1 MLKKITKWCLGI
13 LTLILLT
20 VGSYVAYLFL
30 DYHRLED
37 NLALETTNQPSQDEF
52 AVGQTY
58 SIMTFNIGY
67 GSYPSD
73 YSFFMDGG
81 DEVRARSKE
90 AVEEALAID
99 KDLITS
105 ANPDLILFQEV
116 DLDGD
121 RSQHVNQVAYFTQ
134 ELVAY
139 SWSFAQNYDSSY
151 FFYPVIDPIGQSTS
165 GLLTLSKINFQKATR
180 YQLPIDTDINK
191 FFDLDRAYSV
201 NRYGTNSG
209 ADLVVINVHLSAYT
223 KNASIQKAQLEKIS
237 QTMTSEYAKGN
248 YVIVGGDFNHA
259 LDDNARNDLT
269 WMKTFP
275 VDQLP
280 AGFSVIAS
288 SNAPTVRNIDQAYN
302 PNTTL
307 TGIIDGFIVSDNV
320 KAQSSQTISN
330 NFASSNHNPVVMQFS
345 LTPVQ

>member
-1 MLKKITKWCLGI
+1 MIKKFLKWLAGI
-13 LTLILLT
+13 LALFVLVIT
-20 VGSYVAYLFL
+20 SYIAYLFI

-37 NLALETTNQPSQDEF
+37 NLVLEVTNQTEQEKF
-52 AVGQTY
+52 TTGETY
-58 SIMTFNIGY
+58 SMMTFNIGY

-81 DEVRARSKE
+81 DEVRARSQE
-90 AVEEALAID
+90 AVEEALSID
-99 KDLITS
+99 KELIAS
-105 ANPDLILFQEV
+105 VNPDLILFQEV
-116 DLDGD
+116 DVDGD
-121 RSQHVNQVAYFTQ
+121 RSQHVNQVEFFT
-134 ELVAY
+134 EEFDNY

-151 FFYPVIDPIGQSTS
+151 LFYPVTNPIGQATS
-165 GLLTLSKINFQKATR
+165 GLLTLSKINFQEATR

-223 KNASIQKAQLEKIS
+223 KNASIQKAQLKKIS
-237 QTMTSEYAKGN
+237 QTMESEYAKGN

-280 AGFSVIAS
+280 QGFTVVAS
-288 SNAPTVRNIDQAYN
+288 NNASTVRNIDEAYN
-302 PNTTL
+302 PDTTL
-307 TGIIDGFIVSDNV
+307 TGIIDGFILSDNV
-320 KAQSSQTISN
+320 TMQEVETLSN
-330 NFASSNHNPVVMQFS
+330 EFASSDHNPVVMQFS
-345 LTPVQ
+345 LTSTQ

>member
-1 MLKKITKWCLGI
+1 MLKKIIKWFLSI
-13 LTLILLT
+13 LALILLT
-20 VGSYVAYLFL
+20 VGSYVTYLFL

-37 NLALETTNQPSQDEF
+37 NLALEVTNQTSQDEF

-58 SIMTFNIGY
+58 SMMTFNIGY

-81 DEVRARSKE
+81 DEVRARSKK

-105 ANPDLILFQEV
+105 ANPDLLLFQEV

-121 RSQHVNQVAYFTQ
+121 RSQHVNQVDYFTQ
-134 ELVAY
+134 GLTDY

-151 FFYPVIDPIGQSTS
+151 LFYPVTDPIGQATS
-165 GLLTLSKINFQKATR
+165 GLLTLSKINFQEATR

-223 KNASIQKAQLEKIS
+223 KNASIQKEQLAKIS
-237 QTMTSEYAKGN
+237 QIMESEYAKGN

-269 WMKTFP
+269 WMKAFP

-280 AGFSVIAS
+280 AGFILAAPSK
-288 SNAPTVRNIDQAYN
+288 APTVRNIDQPYN

-307 TGIIDGFIVSDNV
+307 TGTIDGFILSDNIIV
-320 KAQSSQTISN
+320 DTIETLSN
-330 NFASSNHNPVVMQFS
+330 DFASSDHHPVLMTIRLQ
-345 LTPVQ
+345 

>member
-1 MLKKITKWCLGI
+1 MLKKIIKWSLSI
-13 LTLILLT
+13 LALILLT

-37 NLALETTNQPSQDEF
+37 NLALEVTNQTSQDEF

-58 SIMTFNIGY
+58 SMMTFNIGY

-81 DEVRARSKE
+81 DEVRARSKK

-121 RSQHVNQVAYFTQ
+121 RSQHVNQVDYFTQ
-134 ELVAY
+134 GLTDY

-151 FFYPVIDPIGQSTS
+151 LFYPVTDPIGQATS
-165 GLLTLSKINFQKATR
+165 GLLTLSKINFQEATR

-223 KNASIQKAQLEKIS
+223 KNASIQKEQLAKIS
-237 QTMTSEYAKGN
+237 QIMESEYAKGN

-280 AGFSVIAS
+280 AGFILAAP
-288 SNAPTVRNIDQAYN
+288 SNAPTVRNIDQPYN

-307 TGIIDGFIVSDNV
+307 TGTIDGFIISDNIIV
-320 KAQSSQTISN
+320 DTIETLSN
-330 NFASSNHNPVVMQFS
+330 DFASSDHHPVLMTIRLQ
-345 LTPVQ
+345 

>member
-1 MLKKITKWCLGI
+1 MLKKIIKWCLSI
-13 LTLILLT
+13 LALILLT

-37 NLALETTNQPSQDEF
+37 NLALEVTNQTSQDEF

-58 SIMTFNIGY
+58 SMMTFNIGY

-81 DEVRARSKE
+81 NEVRARSKE
-90 AVEEALAID
+90 AVEEALAND

-105 ANPDLILFQEV
+105 ADPDLILFQEV

-134 ELVAY
+134 ELADY

-151 FFYPVIDPIGQSTS
+151 LFYPVTDPIGQATS
-165 GLLTLSKINFQKATR
+165 GLLTLSKIDFQDATR
-180 YQLPIDTDINK
+180 YQLPIDTDISK

-201 NRYGTNSG
+201 NRFATNSG

-237 QTMTSEYAKGN
+237 QTMESEYTKGN

-259 LDDNARNDLT
+259 LDDKARNDLT

-280 AGFSVIAS
+280 AGFTLAAP
-288 SNAPTVRNIDQAYN
+288 SNAPTVRNIDQPYN
-302 PNTTL
+302 PNSTL
-307 TGIIDGFIVSDNV
+307 TGTIDGFILSDNIIV
-320 KAQSSQTISN
+320 DTIKTLSN
-330 NFASSNHNPVVMQFS
+330 DFASSDHHPVLMTIRLQ
-345 LTPVQ
+345 

>member
-1 MLKKITKWCLGI
+1 MLKKIIKWSLSI
-13 LTLILLT
+13 LALILLT

-37 NLALETTNQPSQDEF
+37 NLALEVTNQTSQDEF

-58 SIMTFNIGY
+58 SMMTFNIGY

-81 DEVRARSKE
+81 DEVRARSKN

-105 ANPDLILFQEV
+105 ANPDLLLFQEV

-121 RSQHVNQVAYFTQ
+121 RSQHVNQVDYFTQ
-134 ELVAY
+134 GLTDY

-151 FFYPVIDPIGQSTS
+151 LFYPVTDPIGQATS
-165 GLLTLSKINFQKATR
+165 GLLTLSKINFQEATR

-209 ADLVVINVHLSAYT
+209 ADLVIINVHLSAYT
-223 KNASIQKAQLEKIS
+223 KNASIQKAQLAKIS
-237 QTMTSEYAKGN
+237 QTMESEYAKGN

-280 AGFSVIAS
+280 AGFTLAAP
-288 SNAPTVRNIDQAYN
+288 SNAPTVRNINQPYN

-307 TGIIDGFIVSDNV
+307 TGTIDGFILSDNIIV
-320 KAQSSQTISN
+320 DTIETLSN
-330 NFASSNHNPVVMQFS
+330 DFASSDHHPVLMTIRLQ
-345 LTPVQ
+345 

>member
-1 MLKKITKWCLGI
+1 MLKKIIKWCLSI
-13 LTLILLT
+13 LALILLT
-20 VGSYVAYLFL
+20 VGTYVAYLFL

-37 NLALETTNQPSQDEF
+37 SLALEVTNQTSQDEF

-58 SIMTFNIGY
+58 SMMTFNIGY

-81 DEVRARSKE
+81 DEVRARSHQ
-90 AVEEALAID
+90 AVKEALAID

-105 ANPDLILFQEV
+105 ADPDIVLFQEV

-134 ELVAY
+134 ELADY

-151 FFYPVIDPIGQSTS
+151 LFYPVTDPIGQATS
-165 GLLTLSKINFQKATR
+165 GLLTLSKIDFQEATR

-201 NRYGTNSG
+201 NRFATNSG

-237 QTMTSEYAKGN
+237 QTMESEYTKGN

-269 WMKTFP
+269 WMKAFP

-280 AGFSVIAS
+280 AGFTLVAP
-288 SNAPTVRNIDQAYN
+288 SNAPTVRNIDQPYN
-302 PNTTL
+302 PNSTL
-307 TGIIDGFIVSDNV
+307 TGTIDGFILSDNIIV
-320 KAQSSQTISN
+320 DTIETLSN
-330 NFASSNHNPVVMQFS
+330 DFASSDHHPVLMTIQ
-345 LTPVQ
+345 LQ

>member
-1 MLKKITKWCLGI
+1 MLKKIIKWSLSI
-13 LTLILLT
+13 LALILLT

-37 NLALETTNQPSQDEF
+37 NLALEVTNQTSQDEF

-58 SIMTFNIGY
+58 SMMSFNIGY

-81 DEVRARSKE
+81 DEVRARSKK

-116 DLDGD
+116 DLNGD
-121 RSQHVNQVAYFTQ
+121 RSQHVNQVDYFTQ
-134 ELVAY
+134 ELTDY

-151 FFYPVIDPIGQSTS
+151 LFYPVTDPIGQATS
-165 GLLTLSKINFQKATR
+165 GLLTLSKINFQEATR

-237 QTMTSEYAKGN
+237 QTMESEYAKGN

-259 LDDNARNDLT
+259 LNDNARNDLT

-288 SNAPTVRNIDQAYN
+288 SNAPTVRNIDQPYN

-307 TGIIDGFIVSDNV
+307 TGTIDGFILSDNIIV
-320 KAQSSQTISN
+320 YKIETLSN
-330 NFASSNHNPVVMQFS
+330 DFASSDHHPVLMSIRLQ
-345 LTPVQ
+345 